1 MTLLQAKKK
10 ALDLLSETTSSGAE
24 YLFKINS
31 FFDTAQK
38 EIAQIRPIVK
48 TATVTSADCKI
59 PQTTKDK
66 DGNDLNIRKI
76 TALMTTDYEV
86 LSIVWV
92 GNSLLVAA
100 DDDYI
105 VEYEALPTTIDE
117 NTPDT
122 YQFEVDEPEPV
133 PFYGAAMCVI
143 DENPALSSDL
153 MARYDG
159 MLVNLESGKRIRF
172 VGGIDV

>member
-1 MTLLQAKKK
+1 
-10 ALDLLSETTSSGAE
+10 
-24 YLFKINS
+24 
-31 FFDTAQK
+31 
-38 EIAQIRPIVK
+38 
-48 TATVTSADCKI
+48 
-59 PQTTKDK
+59 
-66 DGNDLNIRKI
+66 
-76 TALMTTDYEV
+76 
-86 LSIVWV
+86 V